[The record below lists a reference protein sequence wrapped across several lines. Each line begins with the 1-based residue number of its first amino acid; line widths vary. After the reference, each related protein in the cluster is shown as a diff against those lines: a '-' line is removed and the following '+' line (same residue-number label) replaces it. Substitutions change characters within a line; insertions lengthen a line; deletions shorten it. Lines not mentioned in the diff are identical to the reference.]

1 MGNDNISSFM
11 NESHYMFVYWI
22 VGTYYNDVS
31 TLTLTVSI
39 FRSFESIGSTLANG
53 IGALHIKPMTN
64 LIVAF
69 ALFVSAIPTTV
80 LVTFLVPNHPVENNK
95 VDNEISVD
103 DSHQE
108 DTTISAVVVPKTIGL
123 GPEIGD

>member
-11 NESHYMFVYWI
+11 NESHYMLVYWI

-39 FRSFESIGSTLANG
+39 LRSFESIGSTLANG
-53 IGALHIKPMTN
+53 IGALHIKSMTN

-69 ALFVSAIPTTV
+69 ALFVSAISTTV

-123 GPEIGD
+123 DPEIGN

>member
-11 NESHYMFVYWI
+11 NESHYMIVYWI

-39 FRSFESIGSTLANG
+39 LRSFESIGSTLANG

-123 GPEIGD
+123 GPEIGN

>member
-39 FRSFESIGSTLANG
+39 LRSFESIGSTLANG
-53 IGALHIKPMTN
+53 IDALHIKPMTN

-80 LVTFLVPNHPVENNK
+80 W
-95 VDNEISVD
+95 
-103 DSHQE
+103 
-108 DTTISAVVVPKTIGL
+108 
-123 GPEIGD
+123 